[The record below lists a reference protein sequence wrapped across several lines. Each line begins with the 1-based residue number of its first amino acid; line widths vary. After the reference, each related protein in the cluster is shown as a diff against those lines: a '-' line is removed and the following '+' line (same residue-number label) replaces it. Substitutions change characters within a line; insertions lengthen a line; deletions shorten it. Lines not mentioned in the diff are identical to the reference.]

1 MNKHKVYID
10 IETFSSVDIR
20 TAGLFKYAESDDFEM
35 LLLAYAID
43 DGDVEL
49 IDLTDGGEITRQKLL
64 EVKRLLENPD
74 YIKCAHNAHFEMEC
88 LERALHIIIRP
99 SRWECTMVKGMY
111 RGYPASLEKMGEALD
126 MPEDKAKLRTGK
138 ALINYFC
145 KPCKPTKTNGS
156 RTRNLPKH
164 APEKWELFKEYC
176 KRDVEVAREIDK
188 LLPNTPQSVQAEWL
202 RDYLVNWRGIAVDE
216 DLVEAAIA
224 IDEEAKSAHLDT
236 IKRITGVD
244 NPRSRA
250 QVLKWLNN
258 TVDEDISSLNAA
270 SVKELLESDLTDDAR
285 AVLTAWQGLGKTS
298 TKKYETL
305 KMATQRDGRVRG
317 LLQFYG
323 ASRTGRWAGRLVQ
336 PHNLPRGDVYDL
348 NQARE
353 LVRAGRREDIEL
365 LHGSVPKTLS
375 GLIRTSF
382 VPADGCKFVIC
393 DYSAIEARVLA
404 WLAGEHWVLEEF
416 KGDGKIYE
424 ATAAR
429 MYNLDKS
436 TIVKGHPNYA
446 YRQKGKIATL
456 ALGYQ
461 GAVGAL
467 RQMGA
472 SEEEFTDD
480 ELRGLVRAWRVAN
493 PCIAELWRYTEMM
506 AKSTI
511 SSDYYSGT
519 NPMIPISF
527 RLKPNAVTGVDLE
540 VGLPSGRA
548 LYYHNPVVVDDA
560 IYYTDYT
567 HTGKT
572 KEQTYGGKLVE
583 NIVQAIARDVLADAI
598 NRISTELVMGA
609 LNAHIVLHVHDE
621 LVVEAEAKDAERVQE
636 LLEVAFSVPPSW
648 AEGLPLK
655 GESFISNY
663 FIFLYYNCINF

>member
-1 MNKHKVYID
+1 MNTHKLYID

-20 TAGLFKYAESDDFEM
+20 TAGLYRYAESDDFEV

-49 IDLTDGGEITRQKLL
+49 IDLTDDNKQTAEQLR
-64 EVKRLLENPD
+64 EVTRLLTANN
-74 YIKCAHNAHFEMEC
+74 YLKCAHNAHFEMEC
-88 LERALHIIIRP
+88 LRQALRVDMYP
-99 SRWECTMVKGMY
+99 PQWECTMVKGMY

-126 MPEDKAKLRTGK
+126 MPEDKVKLRTGK

-145 KPCKPTKTNGS
+145 KPCKPTKTNGG

-164 APEKWELFKEYC
+164 DPEKWELFKEYC
-176 KRDVEVAREIDK
+176 KRDVEVARAIDK
-188 LLPNTPQSVQAEWL
+188 MLPDAPLDVRVEWVQ
-202 RDYLVNWRGIAVDE
+202 DYIINSRGIAVDE
-216 DLVEAAIA
+216 ALVEAAIA
-224 IDEEAKSAHLDT
+224 INDEVKSAHLDT

-244 NPRSRA
+244 NPRSRV

-258 TVDEDISSLNAA
+258 TVDEEITSLNAA
-270 SVKELLESDLTDDAR
+270 AVKKLLESDLTDDAR

-305 KMATQRDGRVRG
+305 KKATQRDDRVRG

-348 NQARE
+348 KQARE
-353 LVRAGRREDIEL
+353 LVKAGRKADVEL
-365 LHGSVPKTLS
+365 LHGSIPKTLS

-404 WLAGEHWVLEEF
+404 WLAGEHWVLDEF
-416 KGDGKIYE
+416 RGDGKIYE

-429 MYNLDKS
+429 MYNIDKS

-506 AKSTI
+506 AKSTV
-511 SSDYYSGT
+511 DDNYYSGT
-519 NPMIPISF
+519 NPMIPVEF
-527 RLKPNAVTGVDLE
+527 KLKPNAVTGVDLE

-548 LYYHNPVVVDDA
+548 LRYHNPVIVDGA

-567 HTGKT
+567 HMGKT

-598 NRISTELVMGA
+598 NRISKALVVGGV
-609 LNAHIVLHVHDE
+609 NAHIVLHVHDE
-621 LVVEAEAKDAERVQE
+621 VVVEAEAGYAEKVQE
-636 LLEVAFSVPPSW
+636 FLEEVFSVPPSW

-655 GESFISNY
+655 GESFISD
-663 FIFLYYNCINF
+663 YYKKG

>member
-1 MNKHKVYID
+1 MNTHKLYID
-10 IETFSSVDIR
+10 IETYSGVDIR
-20 TAGLFKYAESDDFEM
+20 TAGLYKYAESEDFEV
-35 LLLAYAID
+35 LLIAYAVD
-43 DGDVEL
+43 GGDVEL
-49 IDLTDGGEITRQKLL
+49 IDLTDDSESTRRKLA
-64 EVKRLLENPD
+64 EFRNLLASPKH
-74 YIKCAHNAHFEMEC
+74 IKCAHNAHFEMEC
-88 LERALHIIIRP
+88 LERALHVAVRP
-99 SRWECTMVKGMY
+99 SQWECTMVEGMY
-111 RGYPASLEKMGEALD
+111 RGYPASLEKMGKALD

-145 KPCKPTKTNGS
+145 KPCKPTKTNGG

-188 LLPNTPQSVQAEWL
+188 MLPDIPPGACVEWIE
-202 RDYLVNWRGIAVDE
+202 DYLINRGGIAVDTE
-216 DLVEAAIA
+216 LVEAAIA
-224 IDEEAKSAHLDT
+224 IDDEVKSVHLDT
-236 IKRITGVD
+236 IKRIAGVD
-244 NPRSRA
+244 NPRSRV
-250 QVLKWLNN
+250 QVLNWLNN
-258 TVDEDISSLNAA
+258 TVDEDITSLNAA
-270 SVKELLESDLTDDAR
+270 SVKELLESDLPDNAR
-285 AVLTAWQGLGKTS
+285 AVLAAWQELGKTS

-305 KMATQRDGRVRG
+305 KITTQKDGKVRG

-336 PHNLPRGDVYDL
+336 PHNLPRDNVYDL
-348 NQARE
+348 NQARD
-353 LVRAGRREDIEL
+353 LVRAGRKEDIEL

-382 VPADGCKFVIC
+382 VPREGYKFVIC

-416 KGDGKIYE
+416 KGGGKIYE

-429 MYNLDKS
+429 MYNIDKS

-506 AKSTI
+506 VKSTI
-511 SSDYYSGT
+511 SSEYYSGV

-527 RLKPNAVTGVDLE
+527 KLTPNAVNGINLAI
-540 VGLPSGRA
+540 GLPSGRE
-548 LYYHNPVVVDDA
+548 LYYHNPTVVDGA

-567 HTGKT
+567 HTGK
-572 KEQTYGGKLVE
+572 KQEQTYGGKLVE

-598 NRISTELVMGA
+598 NRISKTLVARGV
-609 LNAHIVLHVHDE
+609 NAHIVLHVHDE
-621 LVVEAEAKDAERVQE
+621 VVVEAEAGCAEKVQE
-636 LLEVAFSVPPSW
+636 FLEEGFSTPPSW

-663 FIFLYYNCINF
+663 YKKG

>member
-1 MNKHKVYID
+1 MNKHKMYID

-20 TAGLFKYAESDDFEM
+20 TAGLYRYAESDDFEV

-43 DGDVEL
+43 DGDVEI
-49 IDLTDGGEITRQKLL
+49 IDLTDGSDITRQKVV
-64 EVKRLLENPD
+64 EVERLLQSPNH
-74 YIKCAHNAHFEMEC
+74 IKYAHNAHFEMEC
-88 LERALHIIIRP
+88 LKRALNIIIYP
-99 SRWECTMVKGMY
+99 TQWKCTMVKGMY
-111 RGYPASLEKMGEALD
+111 RGYPASLEKMGEALN
-126 MPEDKAKLRTGK
+126 MPEDKAKLRAGK

-145 KPCKPTKTNGS
+145 KPCKPTKTNGG
-156 RTRNLPKH
+156 RPRNLHKH
-164 APEKWELFKEYC
+164 ASEKWELFKEYC
-176 KRDVEVAREIDK
+176 IRDVEVAREIDK
-188 LLPNTPQSVQAEWL
+188 LLPDIPPRLHTEWMQ
-202 RDYLVNWRGIAVDE
+202 DYVINSRGITIDKALVN
-216 DLVEAAIA
+216 AAIA
-224 IDEEAKSAHLDT
+224 LDDEAKSTHLDT

-250 QVLKWLNN
+250 QVLNWLNGALN
-258 TVDEDISSLNAA
+258 EEITSLNAA

-285 AVLTAWQGLGKTS
+285 AVLAAWQGLGKTS

-305 KMATQRDGRVRG
+305 KEATQRDGRVRG

-353 LVRAGRREDIEL
+353 LVKAGRKKDIEL
-365 LHGSVPKTLS
+365 LHGSVPNTLS
-375 GLIRTSF
+375 GLIRTCF
-382 VPADGCKFVIC
+382 VPQDGYKFVIC
-393 DYSAIEARVLA
+393 DYSAIEARMLA

-416 KGDGKIYE
+416 RGDGKIYE

-472 SEEEFTDD
+472 SEDEFTDD

-511 SSDYYSGT
+511 DDNYYSGVK
-519 NPMIPISF
+519 PEVPISF
-527 RLKPNAVTGVDLE
+527 KLVPNAVTGVDLE

-548 LYYHNPVVVDDA
+548 LYYHNPVVVDGS
-560 IYYTDYT
+560 IYYTDYA
-567 HTGKT
+567 HAGKT

-598 NRISTELVMGA
+598 NRIPKA
-609 LNAHIVLHVHDE
+609 LAAGGVKAYMVLHVHDE
-621 LVVEAEAKDAERVQE
+621 IVVEAEAKDAERVQE
-636 LLEVAFSVPPSW
+636 LLEEIFSAPPSW

-655 GESFISNY
+655 GESFISD
-663 FIFLYYNCINF
+663 YYKKG

>member
-1 MNKHKVYID
+1 MNKHKLYID

-20 TAGLFKYAESDDFEM
+20 TAGLYKYAESGDFEV

-49 IDLTDGGEITRQKLL
+49 IDLTDGGEITQQKL
-64 EVKRLLENPD
+64 VGVRRLLESQN

-88 LERALHIIIRP
+88 LKRALHIIIRP

-145 KPCKPTKTNGS
+145 KPCKPTKTNGG

-164 APEKWELFKEYC
+164 ASEKWELFREYC

-188 LLPNTPQSVQAEWL
+188 MLPDVPQGVHTEWM

-216 DLVEAAIA
+216 ALVEAAIA
-224 IDEEAKSAHLDT
+224 IDGEVKSAHLDT

-250 QVLKWLNN
+250 QVLDWLND
-258 TVDEDISSLNAA
+258 TLDEEITSLNAA
-270 SVKELLESDLTDDAR
+270 SVKALLESDLTDDAR

-305 KMATQRDGRVRG
+305 RAAAQKDNRVRG

-336 PHNLPRGDVYDL
+336 PHNLPRGDVYNL
-348 NQARE
+348 NQAGE
-353 LVRAGRREDIEL
+353 LVKAGHKKDIEL
-365 LHGSVPKTLS
+365 LHGSVPNTLS
-375 GLIRTSF
+375 GLIRTCF
-382 VPADGCKFVIC
+382 VPREGCKFVIC

-429 MYNLDKS
+429 MYNIDKS
-436 TIVKGHPNYA
+436 TIIKGHSNYA

-472 SEEEFTDD
+472 SEDEFTDD

-506 AKSTI
+506 AKSTV
-511 SSDYYSGT
+511 SDEFYSGT

-527 RLKPNAVTGVDLE
+527 KSTLNAVNGINLAI
-540 VGLPSGRA
+540 GLPSGRE
-548 LYYHNPVVVDDA
+548 LYYHNPVIVDGA

-567 HTGKT
+567 HAGKT

-598 NRISTELVMGA
+598 NRITKTLVVGGI
-609 LNAHIVLHVHDE
+609 NAHIVLHVHDE
-621 LVVEAEAKDAERVQE
+621 VVVEAEAGCAEKVQE
-636 LLEVAFSVPPSW
+636 LLEGVFSTPPSW

-655 GESFISNY
+655 GESFISD
-663 FIFLYYNCINF
+663 YYKKG

>member
-1 MNKHKVYID
+1 MAHKVYID

-20 TAGLFKYAESDDFEM
+20 AAGLYKYVESEDFEV

-43 DGDVEL
+43 DEDVEI
-49 IDLTDGGEITRQKLL
+49 IDLTDDSDITRQKLV
-64 EVKRLLENPD
+64 EVERILKSPNH
-74 YIKCAHNAHFEMEC
+74 IKYAHNAHFEMGC
-88 LERALHIIIRP
+88 LERALHVVINP
-99 SRWECTMVKGMY
+99 AQWECTMVKGMY

-126 MPEDKAKLRTGK
+126 MSEDKAKLRTGK

-145 KPCKPTKTNGS
+145 KPCKPTKTNGG

-164 APEKWELFKEYC
+164 DLEKWELFKEYC
-176 KRDVEVAREIDK
+176 KRDVEVARAIDK
-188 LLPNTPQSVQAEWL
+188 MLPDAPLNVRIEWVQ
-202 RDYLVNWRGIAVDE
+202 DYFINSRGIAVDE
-216 DLVEAAIA
+216 ALVEAAIA
-224 IDEEAKSAHLDT
+224 IDDEVKSAHLDT

-250 QVLKWLNN
+250 QVLNWLNGAL
-258 TVDEDISSLNAA
+258 DEGVTSLNAA
-270 SVKELLESDLTDDAR
+270 AVKKLLESDLTDDAR
-285 AVLTAWQGLGKTS
+285 AVLAAWQGLSKTS

-305 KMATQRDGRVRG
+305 QAAVQKDNRVRG

-336 PHNLPRGDVYDL
+336 PHNLPRGDVYNL

-353 LVRAGRREDIEL
+353 LAKSGRKKDIEL
-365 LHGSVPKTLS
+365 LHGSIPKTLS
-375 GLIRTSF
+375 GLIRTCF
-382 VPADGCKFVIC
+382 VPQSGYKFIIC

-429 MYNLDKS
+429 MYNINRS

-472 SEEEFTDD
+472 SEDEFTDD

-506 AKSTI
+506 AKSTV
-511 SSDYYSGT
+511 DDNYYSGT

-527 RLKPNAVTGVDLE
+527 NWVPNAVAGVDLE

-548 LYYHNPVVVDDA
+548 LYYHNPVIVDGA

-567 HTGKT
+567 HTGRT

-583 NIVQAIARDVLADAI
+583 NIVQAIARDVLANAMDT
-598 NRISTELVMGA
+598 ISNKLFADA
-609 LNAHIVLHVHDE
+609 LNARIVLHVHDE
-621 LVVEAEAKDAERVQE
+621 IVVEATAEDAERVQE
-636 LLEVAFSVPPSW
+636 LLEEVFSTPPGW

-655 GESFISNY
+655 GESFISD
-663 FIFLYYNCINF
+663 YYKKG

>member
-1 MNKHKVYID
+1 MNKHKMYID

-20 TAGLFKYAESDDFEM
+20 TAGLFKYAESEDFEV

-43 DGDVEL
+43 NGDVEL
-49 IDLTDGGEITRQKLL
+49 IDLTDGGESTRQKLV
-64 EVKRLLENPD
+64 EVERLLQSPKH
-74 YIKCAHNAHFEMEC
+74 IKYAHNAHFEMEC
-88 LERALHIIIRP
+88 LERALPVVIRP
-99 SRWECTMVKGMY
+99 SQWECTTVKGMY

-126 MPEDKAKLRTGK
+126 MPENKVKLRTGK

-145 KPCKPTKTNGS
+145 KPCKPTKTNGG

-164 APEKWELFKEYC
+164 APEKWELFKAYC
-176 KRDVEVAREIDK
+176 IRDVEVAKEIDNK
-188 LLPNTPQSVQAEWL
+188 LPDAPLNVRVEWVQ
-202 RDYLVNWRGIAVDE
+202 DYIINRRGIAVDE
-216 DLVEAAIA
+216 ALVEAAIA
-224 IDEEAKSAHLDT
+224 IDDEVKSVHLDT
-236 IKRITGVD
+236 IKRIAGVD

-250 QVLKWLNN
+250 QVLNWLNGALN
-258 TVDEDISSLNAA
+258 EEITSLNAA

-285 AVLTAWQGLGKTS
+285 AVLAAWQGLGKTS

-305 KMATQRDGRVRG
+305 KEATQRDGRVRG

-353 LVRAGRREDIEL
+353 LVKAGRKKDIEL
-365 LHGSVPKTLS
+365 LHGSVPNTLS
-375 GLIRTSF
+375 GLIRTCF
-382 VPADGCKFVIC
+382 VPQDGYRFVIC

-416 KGDGKIYE
+416 RGDGKIYE

-436 TIVKGHPNYA
+436 TIVKGHSNYA

-493 PCIAELWRYTEMM
+493 PCIAELWRYVEMM

-511 SSDYYSGT
+511 SSDYYSGV
-519 NPMIPISF
+519 NPMIPIGF
-527 RLKPNAVTGVDLE
+527 KIVPNAVTGVNLA

-548 LYYHNPVVVDDA
+548 LYYHNPVVVDGS

-598 NRISTELVMGA
+598 DRISGA
-609 LNAHIVLHVHDE
+609 LGAGSVNAHIVLHVHDE
-621 LVVEAEAKDAERVQE
+621 VVVEAEAECAEKVQE
-636 LLEVAFSVPPSW
+636 FLEEVFSTPPSW
-648 AEGLPLK
+648 AAGLPLK
-655 GESFISNY
+655 GESFISD
-663 FIFLYYNCINF
+663 YYKKG

>member
-1 MNKHKVYID
+1 MAHKMYID

-20 TAGLFKYAESDDFEM
+20 TAGLYKYAESEDFEV

-43 DGDVEL
+43 DGDVEI
-49 IDLTDGGEITRQKLL
+49 IDLTDDNDSTWQKLAEIERML
-64 EVKRLLENPD
+64 TSFK
-74 YIKCAHNAHFEMEC
+74 YIKYAHNAHFEMEC
-88 LERALHIIIRP
+88 LTQALHIFIRP
-99 SRWECTMVKGMY
+99 PQWECTMVKGMY
-111 RGYPASLEKMGEALD
+111 RGYPASLEKMSEALD

-145 KPCKPTKTNGS
+145 KPCKPTKTNGG

-164 APEKWELFKEYC
+164 ALEKWELFKEYC

-188 LLPNTPQSVQAEWL
+188 MLPDVPQGVHTEWM
-202 RDYLVNWRGIAVDE
+202 RDYFINWRGIAVDE
-216 DLVEAAIA
+216 ALVEAAIA
-224 IDEEAKSAHLDT
+224 IDDEVKSVYLDT

-250 QVLKWLNN
+250 QVLGWLND
-258 TVDEDISSLNAA
+258 TLDEEITSLNAA
-270 SVKELLESDLTDDAR
+270 AVKELLESDPTDDAR

-305 KMATQRDGRVRG
+305 KEATQRDGRVRG

-353 LVRAGRREDIEL
+353 LVRAGRKEDVEL

-375 GLIRTSF
+375 GLIRTCF
-382 VPADGCKFVIC
+382 VPQSGYKFVIC

-416 KGDGKIYE
+416 RGDGKIYE

-429 MYNLDKS
+429 MYNVDKS
-436 TIVKGHPNYA
+436 TIVRGHPNYA

-511 SSDYYSGT
+511 SSDYYSGV
-519 NPMIPISF
+519 NPMIPIGF
-527 RLKPNAVTGVDLE
+527 KLKPNAVTGVDLE

-548 LYYHNPVVVDDA
+548 LYYHNPTVIDGA
-560 IYYTDYT
+560 IYYTDYA
-567 HTGKT
+567 HAGKT

-598 NRISTELVMGA
+598 NRITKALVVGGI
-609 LNAHIVLHVHDE
+609 NAHIVLHVHDE
-621 LVVEAEAKDAERVQE
+621 VVVEAEAGCAEKVQE
-636 LLEVAFSVPPSW
+636 FLEEVFSTPPSW

-655 GESFISNY
+655 GESFISD
-663 FIFLYYNCINF
+663 YYKKG

>member
-1 MNKHKVYID
+1 MNKHKLYID

-20 TAGLFKYAESDDFEM
+20 TAGLYKYAESEDFEV
-35 LLLAYAID
+35 LLIAYAID
-43 DGDVEL
+43 DGDVEI
-49 IDLTDGGEITRQKLL
+49 IDLTDDSDITWQKLATVEGML
-64 EVKRLLENPD
+64 TSPE

-88 LERALHIIIRP
+88 LTQALPVVIRP
-99 SRWECTMVKGMY
+99 SQWECTMVKGMY

-126 MPEDKAKLRTGK
+126 MPEDKVKLRTGM

-145 KPCKPTKTNGS
+145 KPCKPTKTNGG

-164 APEKWELFKEYC
+164 APEKWELFKAYC
-176 KRDVEVAREIDK
+176 IRDVEVARVIDK
-188 LLPNTPQSVQAEWL
+188 MLPDIPLNVRVEWVQ
-202 RDYLVNWRGIAVDE
+202 DYIINRRGIAVDE
-216 DLVEAAIA
+216 ALVEAAIA
-224 IDEEAKSAHLDT
+224 IDDEVKSVHLDT
-236 IKRITGVD
+236 IKRIAGVD

-250 QVLKWLNN
+250 QVLNWLNGALN
-258 TVDEDISSLNAA
+258 EEITSLNAA
-270 SVKELLESDLTDDAR
+270 SVKALLESDLTDDAR
-285 AVLTAWQGLGKTS
+285 TVLEAWQGLGKTS

-305 KMATQRDGRVRG
+305 RAATQKDNRVRG

-336 PHNLPRGDVYDL
+336 PHNLPRGDVYSL
-348 NQARE
+348 SQARE
-353 LVRAGRREDIEL
+353 LVKAGRKKDIEL
-365 LHGSVPKTLS
+365 LHGSVPNTLS
-375 GLIRTSF
+375 GLIRTCF
-382 VPADGCKFVIC
+382 VPQSGYKFVIC

-416 KGDGKIYE
+416 RGEGKIYE

-429 MYNLDKS
+429 MYNIDKS

-472 SEEEFTDD
+472 SEDEFTDD

-493 PCIAELWRYTEMM
+493 PCIAELWRYVEMM
-506 AKSTI
+506 AKSTV
-511 SSDYYSGT
+511 DDNYYSGV
-519 NPMIPISF
+519 NPMIPIRF
-527 RLKPNAVTGVDLE
+527 NWVPNAVTGVNLE

-548 LYYHNPVVVDDA
+548 LYYHNPIIVDGA
-560 IYYTDYT
+560 IYYTDYA

-583 NIVQAIARDVLADAI
+583 NIVQAIARDVLANAI
-598 NRISTELVMGA
+598 DTISMELSANA
-609 LNAHIVLHVHDE
+609 LNARIVLHVHDE
-621 LVVEAEAKDAERVQE
+621 IVVEAKAEDAERVQE
-636 LLEVAFSVPPSW
+636 LLEEVFSTPPGW
-648 AEGLPLK
+648 AKGLPLK
-655 GESFISNY
+655 GESFISD
-663 FIFLYYNCINF
+663 YYKKG